1 MKNTFSRLLLEPF
14 KAFVLLMAVLI
25 LVLQLPT
32 AAKVGKV
39 IAVTVGQA
47 VGVAISDIGTF
58 ASGITD
64 GQHATGTPTPA
75 PTAPGKAPAVQKA
88 PAHKTTGAVQT
99 TIPASVVKAASS

>member
-1 MKNTFSRLLLEPF
+1 MKNTSARLLLEPF

-32 AAKVGKV
+32 AAKVGKT

-58 ASGITD
+58 ATGITD
-64 GQHATGTPTPA
+64 GQHASGSTTTTPA
-75 PTAPGKAPAVQKA
+75 PSKAPAKTKA
-88 PAHKTTGAVQT
+88 PAKAKPPVANKPAVQT
-99 TIPASVVKAASS
+99 TGFPAVIG